1 MSGEERSE
9 KGQANRERKD
19 KARRGGGAGGGSSKR
34 TRSRPQH
41 TPGIYGTTKHGV
53 PLCYGWQVE
62 GKGCASKYCTNNPYS
77 DGEEPLDVAVVE
89 LESAVVPV
97 PFAVERVD
105 EGAVGSRGERAFV
118 EVEVAPR
125 V

>member
-1 MSGEERSE
+1 MECLCAMAGKS
-9 KGQANRERKD
+9 RERD
-19 KARRGGGAGGGSSKR
+19 A
-34 TRSRPQH
+34 Q
-41 TPGIYGTTKHGV
+41 
-53 PLCYGWQVE
+53 
-62 GKGCASKYCTNNPYS
+62 ASTYNPYS